1 MNFGQLGG
9 TFGELEKIQTLLEIG
24 LWKIDMFEKLSRR
37 TIPPLTCH
45 KIHHNV
51 KRWDDNA
58 NAIFKIITSE
68 TTTAIL

>member
-1 MNFGQLGG
+1 
-9 TFGELEKIQTLLEIG
+9 LEIG
-24 LWKIDMFEKLSRR
+24 LWKIEVFEKVGRR
-37 TIPPLTCH
+37 TIPLPLTCH

-58 NAIFKIITSE
+58 DAIFNIITSK